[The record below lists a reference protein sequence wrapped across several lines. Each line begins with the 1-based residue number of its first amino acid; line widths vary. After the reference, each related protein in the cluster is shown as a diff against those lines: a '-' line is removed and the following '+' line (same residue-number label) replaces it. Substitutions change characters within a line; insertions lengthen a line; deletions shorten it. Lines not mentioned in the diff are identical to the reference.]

1 MARRLA
7 RRKATLTCQRG
18 RGDLAIGGLYSEGIY
33 SRARGSAIQRSIG
46 YRDGEGVVRE
56 CCEDH
61 WTTCGA
67 RYGCKHEHGHVHVHV
82 YVHDQVQ
89 VQVHVQCK

>member
-33 SRARGSAIQRSIG
+33 SLARGSAIQRSIG
-46 YRDGEGVVRE
+46 YRGGIRLIAF
-56 CCEDH
+56 EDVILFSS
-61 WTTCGA
+61 G
-67 RYGCKHEHGHVHVHV
+67 
-82 YVHDQVQ
+82 
-89 VQVHVQCK
+89 

>member
-46 YRDGEGVVRE
+46 YRSGAGVVRE
-56 CCEDH
+56 WRDDH
-61 WTTCGA
+61 WLDLCNKEWA
-67 RYGCKHEHGHVHVHV
+67 
-82 YVHDQVQ
+82 
-89 VQVHVQCK
+89 